1 MAIREGEEKMVE
13 IRMKASL
20 CDGVWTKILSKKAVG
35 VLQDVPFYVLRQIDS
50 LIEDGGDA
58 FESIADL
65 EKWITDGAL
74 ETMGV
79 VHGWYDAQV
88 GFWAYETEGGNVV
101 DQDEDGYNAALA
113 KMLRLGMMRFPR
125 PAVVRMRGEVL
136 TQITYRGLSEDA
148 LQLVLRRDGWALR
161 LGDNRAPI
169 EMWENEI
176 SRAVARVPAVWDG
189 VSEYVFPAKKI
200 LDARRTTKCG
210 VVEDWWIV
218 GDCYGL
224 AIRTPGTDSLSNIA
238 ARKVAVAAT
247 K

>member
-1 MAIREGEEKMVE
+1 MVE
-13 IRMKASL
+13 IRIKASL
-20 CDGVWTKILSKKAVG
+20 CDGLWSKILSRKAVG

-50 LIEDGGDA
+50 LIEDDGEG
-58 FESIADL
+58 FESVADL

-88 GFWAYETEGGNVV
+88 GLWAYETEGGNVV

-136 TQITYRGLSEDA
+136 TQIAYRGLNEDA
-148 LQLVLRRDGWALR
+148 LQLVLRRDGWSLR
-161 LGDNRAPI
+161 LGDNRDPI

-210 VVEDWWIV
+210 VVEDWWMV

-238 ARKVAVAAT
+238 ARKVAA

>member
-1 MAIREGEEKMVE
+1 MVE

-20 CDGVWTKILSKKAVG
+20 CDGLWSKILSRKAVAI
-35 VLQDVPFYVLRQIDS
+35 LQDVPFYVLRQIDS
-50 LIEDGGDA
+50 LIDEDGDE
-58 FESIADL
+58 FESVADL

-79 VHGWYDAQV
+79 VHGWYDDNV
-88 GFWAYETEGGNVV
+88 GMWAYETEGGNVV

-136 TQITYRGLSEDA
+136 TQITYRGLNEDA
-148 LQLVLRRDGWALR
+148 LQMVLRRDGWALR
-161 LGDNRAPI
+161 LGDNRDPI

-176 SRAVARVPAVWDG
+176 SRAVARVSAVWDG

-210 VVEDWWIV
+210 IVEDWWMV

-238 ARKVAVAAT
+238 ARKVAA

>member
-1 MAIREGEEKMVE
+1 MVE
-13 IRMKASL
+13 IKMKGRL

-35 VLQDVPFYVLRQIDS
+35 VLQDVPFDVLRQIDS
-50 LIEDGGDA
+50 LIEDSGER
-58 FESIADL
+58 FESLQTLD
-65 EKWITDGAL
+65 KWITDGGL
-74 ETMGV
+74 EATGV
-79 VHGWYDAQV
+79 MHGWYDDNV
-88 GFWAYETEGGNVV
+88 GMWAYETEGGNVV
-101 DQDEDGYNAALA
+101 DQDKDGYNAALA

-125 PAVVRMRGEVL
+125 HSVLRMRSEVL
-136 TQITYRGLSEDA
+136 TLIKYKGADEDA
-148 LQLVLRRDGWALR
+148 VQLVLRRDGWAVR
-161 LGDNRAPI
+161 LGDNRAPL

-210 VVEDWWIV
+210 IVEDWWIV
-218 GDCYGL
+218 GDCYGV

-238 ARKVAVAAT
+238 SRKVAT

>member
-1 MAIREGEEKMVE
+1 MVE
-13 IRMKASL
+13 IRMKRSL
-20 CDGVWTKILSKKAVG
+20 CDGAWTKILSKKAVG

-50 LIEDGGDA
+50 LIEDGGDS
-58 FESIADL
+58 FESVQTLD
-65 EKWITDGAL
+65 KWITYGGL

-79 VHGWYDAQV
+79 AHGWYDPEV
-88 GFWAYETEGGNVV
+88 GLWAYETEGGNVV
-101 DQDEDGYNAALA
+101 DQDKDGYNAALA

-125 PAVVRMRGEVL
+125 HAVLRMRGEVL
-136 TQITYRGLSEDA
+136 TLIKYRGVDEDA
-148 LQLVLRRDGWALR
+148 LQLVLRRDGWVLR

-218 GDCYGL
+218 GDCYGV

-238 ARKVAVAAT
+238 ARKVAAR
-247 K
+247 

>member
-1 MAIREGEEKMVE
+1 MVE

-50 LIEDGGDA
+50 LIEDSGEG
-58 FESIADL
+58 FESVQTLD
-65 EKWITDGAL
+65 KWITAGGL
-74 ETMGV
+74 EAIGV
-79 VHGWYDAQV
+79 MHGWYDDNV
-88 GFWAYETEGGNVV
+88 GVWADETGGGKGGA
-101 DQDEDGYNAALA
+101 QDEDGYNAALA

-125 PAVVRMRGEVL
+125 PAVLRMRGEVL
-136 TQITYRGLSEDA
+136 TLIKYRGVDEDSV
-148 LQLVLRRDGWALR
+148 QLVLRRDGWAVR

-218 GDCYGL
+218 GDCYGV

-238 ARKVAVAAT
+238 ARKVAA

>member
-1 MAIREGEEKMVE
+1 MVE

-20 CDGVWTKILSKKAVG
+20 CDGVWAKILSKKAVG
-35 VLQDVPFYVLRQIDS
+35 VLQDVPYYVLRQIDS
-50 LIEDGGDA
+50 LIEDSGKA
-58 FESIADL
+58 FESVQTLDKWITGGDL
-65 EKWITDGAL
+65 EK
-74 ETMGV
+74 MGV
-79 VHGWYDAQV
+79 MHGWYDDNV
-88 GFWAYETEGGNVV
+88 GMWAYETEGGNVV
-101 DQDEDGYNAALA
+101 DQDEDGYNTALA

-136 TQITYRGLSEDA
+136 TQITYRGVDEDSV
-148 LQLVLRRDGWALR
+148 QLVLRRDGWSIR

-169 EMWENEI
+169 ETWENEI

-189 VSEYVFPAKKI
+189 VSEYVFPGKKI

-238 ARKVAVAAT
+238 ARKVAAT
-247 K
+247 TK

>member
-1 MAIREGEEKMVE
+1 MVE
-13 IRMKASL
+13 IKMKGRL

-35 VLQDVPFYVLRQIDS
+35 MLQDVPFDVLRQIDS
-50 LIEDGGDA
+50 LIEDSGER
-58 FESIADL
+58 FESLQTLD
-65 EKWITDGAL
+65 KWITDGGL
-74 ETMGV
+74 EAIGV
-79 VHGWYDAQV
+79 MHGWYDDNV
-88 GFWAYETEGGNVV
+88 GMWAYKMVYGQVV
-101 DQDEDGYNAALA
+101 DQDKDGYNAALA

-125 PAVVRMRGEVL
+125 PAVLQMRGEVL
-136 TQITYRGLSEDA
+136 TLIKYKGADEDA
-148 LQLVLRRDGWALR
+148 VQLVLRRDGWALR
-161 LGDNRAPI
+161 LGDNRAPV

-218 GDCYGL
+218 GDCYGV
-224 AIRTPGTDSLSNIA
+224 AIRTPGTDRLSNIA
-238 ARKVAVAAT
+238 SRKVAT

>member
-1 MAIREGEEKMVE
+1 MVE

-20 CDGVWTKILSKKAVG
+20 CDGVWAKILSKKAVG
-35 VLQDVPFYVLRQIDS
+35 VLQDVPSYVLRQIDS
-50 LIEDGGDA
+50 LIDEDGDA
-58 FESIADL
+58 FESVADL

-88 GFWAYETEGGNVV
+88 GLWAYETEGGQVV
-101 DQDEDGYNAALA
+101 DQDEDGYNSALA

-136 TQITYRGLSEDA
+136 TQITYRGLDEDA
-148 LQLVLRRDGWALR
+148 LQVVLRRDGWSIR
-161 LGDNRAPI
+161 LGDNRASI

-210 VVEDWWIV
+210 VVEDWWMV

-224 AIRTPGTDSLSNIA
+224 AIRTPGTDKLSNIA
-238 ARKVAVAAT
+238 GRKVAT

>member
-1 MAIREGEEKMVE
+1 MVE
-13 IRMKASL
+13 IRMKTSL
-20 CDGVWTKILSKKAVG
+20 CDGVWAKILSKKAVG

-50 LIEDGGDA
+50 LIEDSREV
-58 FESIADL
+58 FESVRALDN
-65 EKWITDGAL
+65 WITAGGL
-74 ETMGV
+74 EAMGV
-79 VHGWYDAQV
+79 MHGWYDDNV
-88 GFWAYETEGGNVV
+88 GMWAYETEGGNVV

-136 TQITYRGLSEDA
+136 TLIKYRGVDEDA
-148 LQLVLRRDGWALR
+148 LQLVLRRDGWAVR

-210 VVEDWWIV
+210 VVEDWWMV
-218 GDCYGL
+218 GDCYGV

-238 ARKVAVAAT
+238 ARKVAAR
-247 K
+247 

>member
-1 MAIREGEEKMVE
+1 MVE
-13 IRMKASL
+13 IRMKGSL

-50 LIEDGGDA
+50 LIEDSGER
-58 FESIADL
+58 FESVQTLDEWIKAGGL
-65 EKWITDGAL
+65 EAI
-74 ETMGV
+74 GV
-79 VHGWYDAQV
+79 MHGWYDDNV
-88 GFWAYETEGGNVV
+88 GMWAYETVDGQVV
-101 DQDEDGYNAALA
+101 DQDEDGYNDSLA

-125 PAVVRMRGEVL
+125 PAVLRMRSEL
-136 TQITYRGLSEDA
+136 ITLIKYKGADEDSV
-148 LQLVLRRDGWALR
+148 QVVLRRDGWAVR
-161 LGDNRAPI
+161 LGDNRATI

-189 VSEYVFPAKKI
+189 VSEYVFPGKKL

-218 GDCYGL
+218 GDCYGV
-224 AIRTPGTDSLSNIA
+224 AIRTPGTDRLSNIA
-238 ARKVAVAAT
+238 ARKVAA

>member
-1 MAIREGEEKMVE
+1 MVE

-20 CDGVWTKILSKKAVG
+20 CDGVWTKMLSKKAVG

-50 LIEDGGDA
+50 LIEDSGER
-58 FESIADL
+58 FESVQTLD
-65 EKWITDGAL
+65 KWITAGAI
-74 ETMGV
+74 EAMGV
-79 VHGWYDAQV
+79 MHGWYDDDV
-88 GFWAYETEGGNVV
+88 GMWAYETVDGQLV

-125 PAVVRMRGEVL
+125 PAVLWMRSEL
-136 TQITYRGLSEDA
+136 ITLIKYKGADEDSV
-148 LQLVLRRDGWALR
+148 QLVLRRDGWAVR
-161 LGDNRAPI
+161 LGDSRDPI

-189 VSEYVFPAKKI
+189 VSEYVFPGKKI

-218 GDCYGL
+218 GDCYGV

-238 ARKVAVAAT
+238 ARKVR
-247 K
+247 

>member
-1 MAIREGEEKMVE
+1 MVE
-13 IRMKASL
+13 IKMKGRL

-35 VLQDVPFYVLRQIDS
+35 VLQDVPFDVLRQIDS
-50 LIEDGGDA
+50 LIEDSGER
-58 FESIADL
+58 FESLQTLD
-65 EKWITDGAL
+65 KWITDGGL
-74 ETMGV
+74 EAIGV
-79 VHGWYDAQV
+79 MHGWYDDNV
-88 GFWAYETEGGNVV
+88 GMWAYKMVYGQVV
-101 DQDEDGYNAALA
+101 DQDKDGYNAALA

-125 PAVVRMRGEVL
+125 PAVLQMRGEVL
-136 TQITYRGLSEDA
+136 TLIKYKGADEDA
-148 LQLVLRRDGWALR
+148 VQLVLRRDGWALR
-161 LGDNRAPI
+161 LGDNRAPL

-218 GDCYGL
+218 GDCYGV
-224 AIRTPGTDSLSNIA
+224 AIRTPGTDRLSNIA
-238 ARKVAVAAT
+238 SRKVAT

>member
-1 MAIREGEEKMVE
+1 MVE
-13 IRMKASL
+13 IRMKGHL
-20 CDGVWTKILSKKAVG
+20 YDGVWSKILSKKAVG
-35 VLQDVPFYVLRQIDS
+35 MLQDVPFYVLRQIDS
-50 LIEDGGDA
+50 LIEDSGER
-58 FESIADL
+58 FESLQTLD
-65 EKWITDGAL
+65 KWITDGGL
-74 ETMGV
+74 EAIGV
-79 VHGWYDAQV
+79 MHGWYDDNV
-88 GFWAYETEGGNVV
+88 GMWAYETEGGTVV
-101 DQDEDGYNAALA
+101 DQDENGYNAALA

-125 PAVVRMRGEVL
+125 PAVLRMRSEVL
-136 TQITYRGLSEDA
+136 TLIKYKGADD

-161 LGDNRAPI
+161 LGDNRDPL

-176 SRAVARVPAVWDG
+176 SRAVARVTAVWDG

-218 GDCYGL
+218 GDCYGV

-238 ARKVAVAAT
+238 ARKVAA

>member
-1 MAIREGEEKMVE
+1 MVG

-20 CDGVWTKILSKKAVG
+20 CDGVWAKILSKKAVG
-35 VLQDVPFYVLRQIDS
+35 VLQDVPYYVLRQIDS
-50 LIEDGGDA
+50 LIEDDGEG
-58 FESIADL
+58 FESVQALD
-65 EKWITDGAL
+65 KWITDGAL

-79 VHGWYDAQV
+79 VHGWYDDNV
-88 GFWAYETEGGNVV
+88 GMWAYETEGGDVI

-136 TQITYRGLSEDA
+136 TQIAYRGLSEDA
-148 LQLVLRRDGWALR
+148 LQLVLRRDGWVLR
-161 LGDNRAPI
+161 LGDNSAPI
-169 EMWENEI
+169 ETWENEI
-176 SRAVARVPAVWDG
+176 SRAVARVSAVWDG
-189 VSEYVFPAKKI
+189 VSEYVFPGKKI

-238 ARKVAVAAT
+238 ARKVAT

>member
-1 MAIREGEEKMVE
+1 MVE
-13 IRMKASL
+13 IRMKYRL
-20 CDGVWTKILSKKAVG
+20 CDDVWTKILSKKAVG

-50 LIEDGGDA
+50 LIEDSGER
-58 FESIADL
+58 FESVQTLDEWIRAGGL
-65 EKWITDGAL
+65 EAI
-74 ETMGV
+74 GV
-79 VHGWYDAQV
+79 MHGWYDGNV
-88 GFWAYETEGGNVV
+88 GMWAYETVDGQVV

-125 PAVVRMRGEVL
+125 PAVLRMRSEVL
-136 TQITYRGLSEDA
+136 TLIKYKGVDEDSV
-148 LQLVLRRDGWALR
+148 QLVLRRDGWSLR

-189 VSEYVFPAKKI
+189 VSEYVFPGKKI

-210 VVEDWWIV
+210 IVEDWWIV
-218 GDCYGL
+218 GDCYGV

-238 ARKVAVAAT
+238 ARKVAA

>member
-148 LQLVLRRDGWALR
+148 LQLVLRRDGWVLR

-210 VVEDWWIV
+210 VVEDWWMV

-238 ARKVAVAAT
+238 ARKVAAR
-247 K
+247 

>member
-1 MAIREGEEKMVE
+1 MVE
-13 IRMKASL
+13 IRMKLSL

-35 VLQDVPFYVLRQIDS
+35 LLQDVPFYVLRQIDS
-50 LIEDGGDA
+50 LIEDNGDA
-58 FESIADL
+58 FESVADL
-65 EKWITDGAL
+65 EKWITGGDL
-74 ETMGV
+74 EKIGV
-79 VHGWYDAQV
+79 AHGWYDPNV
-88 GFWAYETEGGNVV
+88 GFWAYETEGGTVV
-101 DQDEDGYNAALA
+101 DQDEDGYNAMLA

-136 TQITYRGLSEDA
+136 TLIKYRGVDEDA
-148 LQLVLRRDGWALR
+148 LQLVLRRDGWVLR

-210 VVEDWWIV
+210 VVEDWWMV
-218 GDCYGL
+218 ADCYGV

-238 ARKVAVAAT
+238 ARKVAAT

>member
-1 MAIREGEEKMVE
+1 MVA

-20 CDGVWTKILSKKAVG
+20 CDGVWAKMLSKKAAG
-35 VLQDVPFYVLRQIDS
+35 MLQDVPYYVLRQIDS
-50 LIEDGGDA
+50 LIEDGGEC
-58 FESIADL
+58 FESLADL
-65 EKWITDGAL
+65 EKWITDGGL
-74 ETMGV
+74 EAIGV
-79 VHGWYDAQV
+79 MHGWYDDNV
-88 GFWAYETEGGNVV
+88 GMWAYETVDGQLV

-136 TQITYRGLSEDA
+136 TQIAYRGESEDSV
-148 LQLVLRRDGWALR
+148 QLVLRRDGWSIR
-161 LGDNRAPI
+161 IGNNSTPI
-169 EMWENEI
+169 EMWEDEI

-238 ARKVAVAAT
+238 ARKVR
-247 K
+247 

>member
-1 MAIREGEEKMVE
+1 MVE

-20 CDGVWTKILSKKAVG
+20 CDGVWAKILSKKAVSI
-35 VLQDVPFYVLRQIDS
+35 LQDVPYYVLRQIDS
-50 LIEDGGDA
+50 LIEDSGER
-58 FESIADL
+58 FESVQTLD
-65 EKWITDGAL
+65 KWITAGGIEAI
-74 ETMGV
+74 GV
-79 VHGWYDAQV
+79 MHGWYDENV
-88 GFWAYETEGGNVV
+88 GLWAYETEGGNVV

-136 TQITYRGLSEDA
+136 TQIKYSGVDEDSV
-148 LQLVLRRDGWALR
+148 QLVLRRDGWSIR

-169 EMWENEI
+169 KMWEDAI
-176 SRAVARVPAVWDG
+176 SRAVARVSAVWDG
-189 VSEYVFPAKKI
+189 VSEYVFPGKKI

-224 AIRTPGTDSLSNIA
+224 AIRTPGTDRLSNIA
-238 ARKVAVAAT
+238 ARKVAAT
-247 K
+247 TK

>member
-1 MAIREGEEKMVE
+1 MVE

-20 CDGVWTKILSKKAVG
+20 CDGVWAKILSKKALG

-50 LIEDGGDA
+50 LIEDSGEA
-58 FESIADL
+58 FESVQALD
-65 EKWITDGAL
+65 KWITDGAL

-79 VHGWYDAQV
+79 VHGWYDAEV
-88 GFWAYETEGGNVV
+88 GLWAYETEGGNVV

-113 KMLRLGMMRFPR
+113 KMLRLGMIRFPR

-136 TQITYRGLSEDA
+136 TLIKYRGVDEDDV
-148 LQLVLRRDGWALR
+148 QMVLRQDGWALR

-218 GDCYGL
+218 GDCYGV

-238 ARKVAVAAT
+238 ARKVAAR
-247 K
+247 

>member
-1 MAIREGEEKMVE
+1 MVE
-13 IRMKASL
+13 IRMKTSL
-20 CDGVWTKILSKKAVG
+20 CDGVWAKILSKKAVG

-50 LIEDGGDA
+50 LIEDSREV
-58 FESIADL
+58 FESARALDN
-65 EKWITDGAL
+65 WITAGGL
-74 ETMGV
+74 EAMGV
-79 VHGWYDAQV
+79 MHGWYDDNV
-88 GFWAYETEGGNVV
+88 GMWAYETEGGNVV

-136 TQITYRGLSEDA
+136 TQIKYRGVDEDD

-210 VVEDWWIV
+210 VVEDWWMV
-218 GDCYGL
+218 GDCYGV

-238 ARKVAVAAT
+238 ARKVAAR
-247 K
+247 

>member
-1 MAIREGEEKMVE
+1 MVE

-20 CDGVWTKILSKKAVG
+20 CDGVWAKILSRKAVAL
-35 VLQDVPFYVLRQIDS
+35 LQDVPYYLLRQIDS
-50 LIEDGGDA
+50 LIEDDGEG
-58 FESIADL
+58 FESVQALD
-65 EKWITDGAL
+65 KWITDGAI

-79 VHGWYDAQV
+79 VHGWYDAYV
-88 GFWAYETEGGNVV
+88 GLWAYETAGGKVV
-101 DQDEDGYNAALA
+101 DQDEDGYNASLA

-136 TQITYRGLSEDA
+136 TLIKYRGVDEDA
-148 LQLVLRRDGWALR
+148 LQLVLRRDGWSLR
-161 LGDNRAPI
+161 LGDNRAQI
-169 EMWENEI
+169 EMWEDAI

-189 VSEYVFPAKKI
+189 VEEFVFPAKKI

-210 VVEDWWIV
+210 VVEDWWMV

-238 ARKVAVAAT
+238 ARKVATST

>member
-1 MAIREGEEKMVE
+1 MVAIS
-13 IRMKASL
+13 MKASL

-35 VLQDVPFYVLRQIDS
+35 ILQDVPYYVLRQIDS
-50 LIEDGGDA
+50 LIEDSGEH
-58 FESIADL
+58 FESVQTLD
-65 EKWITDGAL
+65 KWITAGGIEAI
-74 ETMGV
+74 GV
-79 VHGWYDAQV
+79 MHGWYDDNV
-88 GFWAYETEGGNVV
+88 GFWAYETEAGNVV

-136 TQITYRGLSEDA
+136 TQITYRGLSEDD
-148 LQLVLRRDGWALR
+148 LQLVLRRDGWVLR

-169 EMWENEI
+169 ETWENEI

-210 VVEDWWIV
+210 VVEDWWMV

-238 ARKVAVAAT
+238 ARKVAA

>member
-1 MAIREGEEKMVE
+1 MVE

-20 CDGVWTKILSKKAVG
+20 CDGVWSKILSRKAVG

-50 LIEDGGDA
+50 LIEDDGEG
-58 FESIADL
+58 FESVADL

-88 GFWAYETEGGNVV
+88 GLWAYETEGGNVV

-136 TQITYRGLSEDA
+136 TQITYRGLNEDA
-148 LQLVLRRDGWALR
+148 LQLVLRRDGWSLR
-161 LGDNRAPI
+161 LGDNRDTI

-210 VVEDWWIV
+210 VVEDWWMV

-238 ARKVAVAAT
+238 ARKVAA

>member
-1 MAIREGEEKMVE
+1 MVE

-20 CDGVWTKILSKKAVG
+20 CDGVWAKILSKKAVG

-50 LIEDGGDA
+50 LIEDSGEA
-58 FESIADL
+58 FESVADLDKWITGGDL
-65 EKWITDGAL
+65 EKI
-74 ETMGV
+74 GV
-79 VHGWYDAQV
+79 VHGWYDAEV
-88 GFWAYETEGGNVV
+88 GLWAYETEGGNVV

-136 TQITYRGLSEDA
+136 TLIKYRGVDEDD

-210 VVEDWWIV
+210 VVEDWWMV
-218 GDCYGL
+218 ADCYGL

-238 ARKVAVAAT
+238 ARKVAAT

>member
-1 MAIREGEEKMVE
+1 MVE
-13 IRMKASL
+13 IRMKGHL
-20 CDGVWTKILSKKAVG
+20 YDGVWSKILSKKAVG
-35 VLQDVPFYVLRQIDS
+35 MLQDVPFYVLRQIDS
-50 LIEDGGDA
+50 IIEDSGEH
-58 FESIADL
+58 FESVQTLD
-65 EKWITDGAL
+65 KWITDGGL
-74 ETMGV
+74 EAIGV
-79 VHGWYDAQV
+79 MHGWYDDNV
-88 GFWAYETEGGNVV
+88 GMWAYETEGGTVV
-101 DQDEDGYNAALA
+101 DQDENGYNAALA

-125 PAVVRMRGEVL
+125 PAVLRMRSEVL
-136 TQITYRGLSEDA
+136 TLIKYKGADD

-161 LGDNRAPI
+161 LGDNRDPL

-176 SRAVARVPAVWDG
+176 SRAVARVTAVWDG

-218 GDCYGL
+218 GDCYGV

-238 ARKVAVAAT
+238 ARKVAA

>member
-1 MAIREGEEKMVE
+1 MVE
-13 IRMKASL
+13 IRMKDRL
-20 CDGVWTKILSKKAVG
+20 CDGVWTKILSKKAIG
-35 VLQDVPFYVLRQIDS
+35 MLQDVPYYVLRQIDS
-50 LIEDGGDA
+50 LIEDSGEC
-58 FESIADL
+58 FESLADL
-65 EKWITDGAL
+65 EKWITDGGL

-79 VHGWYDAQV
+79 MHGWYDENV
-88 GFWAYETEGGNVV
+88 GMWAYETVDGQVV

-148 LQLVLRRDGWALR
+148 MQMVLRRDGWALR

-189 VSEYVFPAKKI
+189 VSEYVFPGKKI

-218 GDCYGL
+218 GDCYGV

-238 ARKVAVAAT
+238 ARKVASR
-247 K
+247 